1 MPTLEHWVTEC
12 IPANLKNFNISL
24 FNVGNKEAE
33 YEGAQDGDKLLVP
46 MNAIVKYLGSI
57 FGGKILN
64 SLKDS

>member
-1 MPTLEHWVTEC
+1 
-12 IPANLKNFNISL
+12 
-24 FNVGNKEAE
+24 VGNKEAE